1 MKKNSKKVLTDLF
14 RRCNIIGEQTNKYK
28 SQGDRR
34 YNMKFQHTINSEDV
48 RNFCI
53 HNNLYTRGDNE
64 DYSRMLQSLD
74 KLHNCTPQRVIVIAK
89 DIAEHSDQQD
99 AKIDLSLGNIAF
111 YLCEDVMHTTLS
123 ID

>member
-1 MKKNSKKVLTDLF
+1 M
-14 RRCNIIGEQTNKYK
+14 R
-28 SQGDRR
+28 
-34 YNMKFQHTINSEDV
+34 FQHIINSEDV

-53 HNNLYTRGDNE
+53 HNNLYTAGDNE
-64 DYSRMLQSLD
+64 DYSKMLQSLG
-74 KLHNCTPQRVIVIAK
+74 KLHNCTPQRVIAIAK

-111 YLCEDVMHTTLS
+111 YLCKDVMHTILS

>member
-1 MKKNSKKVLTDLF
+1 MMTFK
-14 RRCNIIGEQTNKYK
+14 
-28 SQGDRR
+28 
-34 YNMKFQHTINSEDV
+34 HTIDSEGV

-64 DYSRMLQSLD
+64 DYSRMLQSLG
-74 KLHNCTPQRVIVIAK
+74 KLHNCTPQRVIAIAR

-99 AKIDLSLGNIAF
+99 AKIDLSLENIAF

>member
-1 MKKNSKKVLTDLF
+1 M
-14 RRCNIIGEQTNKYK
+14 R
-28 SQGDRR
+28 
-34 YNMKFQHTINSEDV
+34 FQHIINSEDV

-53 HNNLYTRGDNE
+53 HNNLYTRGNNE

-111 YLCEDVMHTTLS
+111 YLCEDVMHTILS

>member
-1 MKKNSKKVLTDLF
+1 
-14 RRCNIIGEQTNKYK
+14 
-28 SQGDRR
+28 
-34 YNMKFQHTINSEDV
+34 MKFQHTINSEDV

-53 HNNLYTRGDNE
+53 HNNLYTRGDSE

>member
-1 MKKNSKKVLTDLF
+1 MT
-14 RRCNIIGEQTNKYK
+14 
-28 SQGDRR
+28 
-34 YNMKFQHTINSEDV
+34 FQHTINSEDV

>member
-1 MKKNSKKVLTDLF
+1 M
-14 RRCNIIGEQTNKYK
+14 R
-28 SQGDRR
+28 
-34 YNMKFQHTINSEDV
+34 FQHTINSKDV

-53 HNNLYTRGDNE
+53 HNNLYTAGDNE

-74 KLHNCTPQRVIVIAK
+74 KLHNCTPQRVIIIAK

-111 YLCEDVMHTTLS
+111 YLCKDVMHTILS

>member
-1 MKKNSKKVLTDLF
+1 M
-14 RRCNIIGEQTNKYK
+14 
-28 SQGDRR
+28 
-34 YNMKFQHTINSEDV
+34 NMKFRHTINAEDV

-64 DYSRMLQSLD
+64 DYSRMLQSLG

-89 DIAEHSDQQD
+89 DIAEHSDPSD

-111 YLCEDVMHTTLS
+111 YLCEDVVHTTLS

>member
-1 MKKNSKKVLTDLF
+1 
-14 RRCNIIGEQTNKYK
+14 
-28 SQGDRR
+28 
-34 YNMKFQHTINSEDV
+34 MKFQHTINSEDV

-111 YLCEDVMHTTLS
+111 YLCEDEMHTTLS

>member
-1 MKKNSKKVLTDLF
+1 M
-14 RRCNIIGEQTNKYK
+14 
-28 SQGDRR
+28 
-34 YNMKFQHTINSEDV
+34 NMKFEHTICSKDV

-99 AKIDLSLGNIAF
+99 AKIDLSLSNIAY
-111 YLCEDVMHTTLS
+111 YLCEDVMHITIGL
-123 ID
+123 DD